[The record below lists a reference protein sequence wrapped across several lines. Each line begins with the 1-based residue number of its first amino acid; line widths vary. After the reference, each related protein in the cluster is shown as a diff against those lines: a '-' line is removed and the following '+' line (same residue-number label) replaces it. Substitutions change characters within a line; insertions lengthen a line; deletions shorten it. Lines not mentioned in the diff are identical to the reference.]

1 MSSMSLHLDRG
12 EKFLECIQG
21 ESGNAGKANQTA
33 QVIVATVDQYNAW
46 YVPSVAR
53 SRPGLTDRW
62 TDLWML
68 SGSAMRLAIP
78 TRLNESSSECSRRT
92 GTDKENCP
100 GTA

>member
-21 ESGNAGKANQTA
+21 ESGDAGKANQTA

-46 YVPSVAR
+46 YVPFGGR
-53 SRPGLTDRW
+53 SRPGLTVRW

-78 TRLNESSSECSRRT
+78 TRLNESSSECCRRS
-92 GTDKENCP
+92 GADK
-100 GTA
+100 